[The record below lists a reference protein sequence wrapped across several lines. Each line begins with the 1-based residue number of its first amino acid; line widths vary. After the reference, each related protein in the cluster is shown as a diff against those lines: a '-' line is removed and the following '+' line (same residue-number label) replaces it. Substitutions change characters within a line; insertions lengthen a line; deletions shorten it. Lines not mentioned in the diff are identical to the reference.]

1 MKMKRRRFVTTC
13 LASAGSALVLGGMSS
28 VGAAEEAHEISANE
42 DTMREHALL
51 GRILVIYEEA
61 GVMIDRGD
69 DVPTDAITDAAELI
83 HEYIGEY
90 HETKEEEDIF
100 PHLREAGRH
109 VALVNELERQ
119 HRLSRMLT
127 DRILRLAA
135 TTDTPPERDALV
147 RDMRRFSRMY
157 RPHAAHE
164 DTVVLPALQE
174 VMTPREYAELGEA
187 FEEHEHELFGDDP
200 FGKFVKR
207 VADMERSLGVHDIS
221 RFSRL

>member
-13 LASAGSALVLGGMSS
+13 LASAGSALVLGGISA
-28 VGAAEEAHEISANE
+28 VGAAEEEHEISANE

-61 GVMIDRGD
+61 GIMIEGDD
-69 DVPTDAITDAAELI
+69 DVPTEAITDAAEII

-90 HETKEEEDIF
+90 HETKEEDDIF
-100 PHLREAGRH
+100 PHLRAAGRH
-109 VALVNELERQ
+109 VELVNTLERQ
-119 HRLSRMLT
+119 HRLSRKLT
-127 DRILRLAA
+127 DRILRRVA
-135 TTDTPPERDALV
+135 TADTPPERDALV

-164 DTVVLPALQE
+164 DTVVLPALQAI
-174 VMTPREYAELGEA
+174 MSPHEYAELGEA
-187 FEEHEHELFGDDP
+187 FEEHENELFGDDP
-200 FGKFVKR
+200 FGKFVSR
-207 VADMERSLGVHDIS
+207 VADIERSLGVHDIS